1 MSAGTNLQVERAI
14 DTILF
19 CTANGEMVSGLLF
32 ALSRQVDTRGYVQ
45 DVCEMGSH
53 YFDLDSKDV
62 IAELFLWVYE
72 IKWMMVMGANDNK

>member
-1 MSAGTNLQVERAI
+1 M
-14 DTILF
+14 
-19 CTANGEMVSGLLF
+19 
-32 ALSRQVDTRGYVQ
+32 DTRGYVQ

-53 YFDLDSKDV
+53 YFDLGSKDV